1 MAVYELQLAVVP
13 ANLSAEEAHR
23 TFYWTRTG
31 PSSFEST
38 YEPPFGSL
46 SPSLGRMGP
55 VKSANADFVRLAV
68 AVFAADR
75 TTPREAGGSNWNQR
89 EIELTVPVAVV
100 EDWQSVVGELET
112 LFDLLTGDSWH
123 FRFSQLPVLV
133 GPVAEPR
140 GVPKRIV
147 LLSGGADSAIGA
159 LLSRSQLGAEE
170 SHTLLSHVGFTN
182 LKPIQTRVATRLRLL
197 VRGPGQRH
205 VQVTLLRK
213 NVQPNGAALPSEP
226 SSRSRSAL
234 FLALGL
240 AEASIHGVP
249 LWIPEN
255 GFASLNPPLGP
266 ERRGSLSTKTTHPA
280 FLGGL
285 RTVLPKVG
293 AHADIFNP
301 FEDKTKGEMFR
312 LAIDLVGQQSASELL
327 SSTHSCG
334 ITGQRAFGV
343 SPSLQCGVCF
353 GCFVRRASFAAS
365 GLRDESEYI
374 DASSNPR
381 LAAWLVGKSVERSVL
396 DFVRRG
402 IRVRDIAAL
411 GLPADYPADRAL
423 DLCRRASE
431 ELQVL
436 LT

>member
-1 MAVYELQLAVVP
+1 MTPYELQLVVP
-13 ANLSAEEAHR
+13 ASMSADEARR
-23 TFYWTRTG
+23 TFYWPQAG
-31 PSSFEST
+31 QSSFDST
-38 YEPPFGSL
+38 YEPPFGG
-46 SPSLGRMGP
+46 LGPGLGIMGP
-55 VKSANADFVRLAV
+55 VRSANADFVRLAV

-75 TTPREAGGSNWNQR
+75 TTPREAGGSNWNRR
-89 EIELTVPVAVV
+89 EIELTVPVANVG
-100 EDWQSVVGELET
+100 DWKSVAGELET
-112 LFDLLTGDSWH
+112 LFGLLTGDSWY
-123 FRFSQLPVLV
+123 FRFAQLPAFG
-133 GPVAEPR
+133 GPVAER
-140 GVPKRIV
+140 RAVPKRVV

-159 LLSRSQLGAEE
+159 LLSRSQLEAGE

-182 LKPIQTRVATRLRLL
+182 LKPIQSQIAAQVERLIP
-197 VRGPGQRH
+197 GSGQRH
-205 VQVTLLRK
+205 VQVTLVRR
-213 NVQPNGAALPSEP
+213 NVQPNGVTLPSEP

-240 AEASIHGVP
+240 AEASIDGVP

-280 FLGGL
+280 FLDGVRRL
-285 RTVLPKVG
+285 LPSVG
-293 AHADIFNP
+293 AHGDIINP

-312 LAIDLVGQQSASELL
+312 LAIDLVGEQSASKLL

-353 GCFVRRASFAAS
+353 GCFVRRSSFAS
-365 GLRDESEYI
+365 SSLRDASEYI
-374 DASSNPR
+374 DASSNAR
-381 LAAWLVGKSVERSVL
+381 LAAWLERKSVERSMQ
-396 DFVRRG
+396 DFIRRG

-411 GLPADYPADRAL
+411 GLPPGYPADRAF

-431 ELQVL
+431 ELQAL
-436 LT
+436 LA